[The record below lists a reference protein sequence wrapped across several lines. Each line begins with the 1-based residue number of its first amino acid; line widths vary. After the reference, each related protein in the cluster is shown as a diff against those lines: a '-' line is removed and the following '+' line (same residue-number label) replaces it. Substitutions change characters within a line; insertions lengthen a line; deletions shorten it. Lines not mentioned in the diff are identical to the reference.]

1 MLLREE
7 LVLPHRWTCLQCYGD
22 VLLVVREHFEEVDL
36 ALYGVPTGRIHHYRS
51 LRKICELH
59 LVQGVHWV
67 HALDDRGRVPEEV
80 PLEAHY
86 GHAEG
91 NRSRGAD
98 QLVELQRCGGLIDE
112 EVLRILTLELED
124 VGECQRMEQL
134 EIEDQHLWSEL
145 DHGGQGT
152 GRRELRMYTMHHSLI
167 GCGGVLV
174 HIRTT
179 TIKASQVSI
188 KLLYVHLAIM
198 TCLGTMH
205 RDLLSKILLQLPN
218 R

>member
-1 MLLREE
+1 
-7 LVLPHRWTCLQCYGD
+7 
-22 VLLVVREHFEEVDL
+22 
-36 ALYGVPTGRIHHYRS
+36 
-51 LRKICELH
+51 
-59 LVQGVHWV
+59 
-67 HALDDRGRVPEEV
+67 
-80 PLEAHY
+80 
-86 GHAEG
+86 
-91 NRSRGAD
+91 
-98 QLVELQRCGGLIDE
+98 
-112 EVLRILTLELED
+112 
-124 VGECQRMEQL
+124 MEQL